1 MSSLKRPASLLL
13 LGLAASLAGG
23 GVFSDLPLC
32 EFEEPEPSYRSDRP
46 GFHIA
51 LPSRRSCLGADGA
64 NSVLEEGE
72 CGGEEGQLWVYTER
86 SKQLQLASDVRI
98 CLDVFG
104 PHAGNQ
110 LGAYFCHGGS
120 GLPSLPLL
128 YTSLFSLSHHNLRQ
142 FLHVPLHN
150 ESHAHAS
157 WTSLLS
163 FLVVQLSP
171 SLAMASFAPTLSNA
185 GCRSHTVSPTLHPAS
200 SQWLFRGASS

>member
-1 MSSLKRPASLLL
+1 MSSLKRPAALLL
-13 LGLAASLAGG
+13 LGLAASLAGA

-32 EFEEPEPSYRSDRP
+32 EFEEPQRSYRSDQP

-51 LPSRRSCLGADGA
+51 RPSRRWCLGADGA

-110 LGAYFCHGGS
+110 LGA
-120 GLPSLPLL
+120 
-128 YTSLFSLSHHNLRQ
+128 
-142 FLHVPLHN
+142 
-150 ESHAHAS
+150 
-157 WTSLLS
+157 
-163 FLVVQLSP
+163 
-171 SLAMASFAPTLSNA
+171 
-185 GCRSHTVSPTLHPAS
+185 
-200 SQWLFRGASS
+200 